1 MLNIRSLNSGID
13 RKREEVFEEY
23 LDAKYS
29 RFQMKSIEDY
39 EQLCKV
45 NMARSKTQSKY
56 VRKTS
61 LTSRKTAF
69 TGDYDRHI

>member
-45 NMARSKTQSKY
+45 NMAREARPSQS
-56 VRKTS
+56 T
-61 LTSRKTAF
+61 
-69 TGDYDRHI
+69 